1 MRSPTDETKWLNA
14 LGYSPDKV
22 VALFHMQSKYAI
34 VLDIHAGF
42 VAFCKVSLPSN
53 IKGGF

>member
-22 VALFHMQSKYAI
+22 VALFHVQSKYAI